1 MGNRKWL
8 RGFFLLLVLLVVLT
22 GCIRMEKPMEQN
34 TDTALNS
41 TSSHEE
47 DTEEIA
53 VTPSAEVVE
62 LENGFSVVRHD
73 GDDGFDGFLSQGGA
87 SSDGEV
93 VAYLAENL
101 LSGLDLGDIVG
112 GIFGC
117 STIASENRAGE
128 KLFGRNF
135 DWENCEAMIV
145 ASYPENGYA
154 SLSTVNMD
162 FITQNVSGAVEIAM
176 RADEVKT
183 LAALYAPLD
192 GMNEAGLAV
201 SVNMI
206 QDSAT
211 ISQDTGKHMR
221 HHHDFEVVQTCIGG
235 SLVVCTVHSHL
246 VAKLCLAH
254 DQDTDHSDYDKYDHG
269 NRKEAKAFIDNASQS
284 FRKTAQ
290 GRAVRQNYAKSPEQ
304 GLRSQSSQH
313 SRNTHARNQKTIE
326 NAAQSSYHNRNQE
339 TGQHQTSL
347 GISAVIH
354 KMQNKQSG
362 HDGT

>member
-145 ASYPENGYA
+145 ASY
-154 SLSTVNMD
+154 L
-162 FITQNVSGAVEIAM
+162 
-176 RADEVKT
+176 
-183 LAALYAPLD
+183 
-192 GMNEAGLAV
+192 
-201 SVNMI
+201 
-206 QDSAT
+206 
-211 ISQDTGKHMR
+211 
-221 HHHDFEVVQTCIGG
+221 
-235 SLVVCTVHSHL
+235 
-246 VAKLCLAH
+246 
-254 DQDTDHSDYDKYDHG
+254 
-269 NRKEAKAFIDNASQS
+269 
-284 FRKTAQ
+284 
-290 GRAVRQNYAKSPEQ
+290 
-304 GLRSQSSQH
+304 
-313 SRNTHARNQKTIE
+313 
-326 NAAQSSYHNRNQE
+326 
-339 TGQHQTSL
+339 
-347 GISAVIH
+347 
-354 KMQNKQSG
+354 
-362 HDGT
+362 